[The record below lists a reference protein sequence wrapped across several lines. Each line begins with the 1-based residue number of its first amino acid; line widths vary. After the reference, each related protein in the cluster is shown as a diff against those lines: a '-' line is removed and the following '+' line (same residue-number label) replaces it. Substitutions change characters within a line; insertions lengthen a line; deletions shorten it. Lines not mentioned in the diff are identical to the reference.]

1 MASMNETIEWMLSLL
16 FADVPTWAFIVM
28 WSIVLAAALFVLVRG
43 ADTFVVGAK
52 QMGAS
57 LGMSKFAIGVLIVG
71 FGTSLPELASSI
83 AAALD
88 GATEIVVANAVGSNI
103 TNILL
108 VVGILAAVGGRISIK
123 RDLIKTE
130 LPIFF
135 IATAHFLAVVYD
147 GVVDRVEGMLLMG
160 TFCAYM
166 WYLFVEARSEDSV
179 ALAGMSR
186 RPHLEFKSVVFIIL
200 GIGAVL
206 VGANYTVDM
215 VVNIA
220 TAANVPLG
228 LISIAAIA
236 LGTSLPELFVSIQA
250 LKTGEAELAIGN
262 IFGSN
267 AFNILMVVGLP
278 ALIIPLVADEV
289 VMQLGLGILLAS
301 SAIFF
306 VNGLAKQIMRWEGMM
321 MLLFFAFFLIKLMNF
336 M

>member
-1 MASMNETIEWMLSLL
+1 MLLWTIYLS
-16 FADVPTWAFIVM
+16 
-28 WSIVLAAALFVLVRG
+28 AALFALVRG
-43 ADTFVVGAK
+43 ADTFVAGAK
-52 QMGAS
+52 QVGAS

-71 FGTSLPELASSI
+71 FGTSLPELASSV

-88 GATEIVVANAVGSNI
+88 GSTEIVVANAVGSNI

-108 VVGILAAVGGRISIK
+108 VVGVLATLGGRVVIK

-135 IATAHFLAVVYD
+135 IASTHFLAVVWD
-147 GVVDRVEGMLLMG
+147 GTVDRLEAVLLMG

-166 WYLFVEARSEDSV
+166 WYLFVEAREEDSV
-179 ALAGMSR
+179 ELKKTSGRYERLQA
-186 RPHLEFKSVVFIIL
+186 KSIAYIFL
-200 GIGAVL
+200 GIAAVL
-206 VGANYTVDM
+206 LGAHFTVEM

-220 TAANVPLG
+220 TALNVPLG
-228 LISIAAIA
+228 LVSIAAIA

-267 AFNILMVVGLP
+267 AFNILIVIGIP
-278 ALIIPLVADEV
+278 ALIVPLTADEV
-289 VMQLGLGILLAS
+289 VMTLGVPVLLAAS
-301 SAIFF
+301 LIFF

-321 MLLFFAFFLIKLMNF
+321 MLLFFVFFLIKLTDF
-336 M
+336 I

>member
-1 MASMNETIEWMLSLL
+1 MEWVQLLQWTI
-16 FADVPTWAFIVM
+16 F
-28 WSIVLAAALFVLVRG
+28 LAVALFTLVRG
-43 ADTFVVGAK
+43 SDMFVVGAK

-88 GATEIVVANAVGSNI
+88 GATAIVIANAVGSNI

-108 VVGILAAVGGRISIK
+108 IVGILAAFGGRIAIQ

-135 IATAHFLAVVYD
+135 ISTVHFLAVAYD
-147 GVVDRVEGMLLMG
+147 GIVDRVEGLLLLG
-160 TFCAYM
+160 TFSAYM
-166 WYLFVEARSEDSV
+166 WYLFVEARSEDDVELSKR
-179 ALAGMSR
+179 GR
-186 RPHLEFKSVVFIIL
+186 RPHLQVKSLVFIVL

-206 VGANYTVDM
+206 VGAKFTVDM
-215 VVNIA
+215 VVNLA
-220 TAANVPLG
+220 TAVNVPLG

-250 LKTGEAELAIGN
+250 LKTGESELAIGN

-267 AFNILMVVGLP
+267 AFNILVVVGIP
-278 ALIIPLVADEV
+278 AVIMPLVADEV
-289 VMQLGLGILLAS
+289 VTKLGLGILLAA

-306 VNGLAKQIMRWEGMM
+306 VNGLAKQVMRWEGVM
-321 MLLFFAFFLIKLMNF
+321 MLIFFVFFLIKLIDF
-336 M
+336 V